1 MEVMGTAIGGV
12 IYNIVAMLVTLGILV
27 TIHEY
32 GHFSIARLCGVKVE
46 RFSVGFGKALVRWR
60 GKPMHG
66 ETAQEATE
74 YVIGVLPL
82 GGYVKML
89 GEQASEQKGDQE
101 ELSPE
106 QRSRTFNHKPLSQ
119 RAAIVAA
126 GPIANFLLAI
136 FVYWLMFMNGVSGL
150 APVVGAVTDSGPAA
164 VAGLQPGDEI
174 LTVDGDS
181 TATWQE
187 VQIHLLDRLGE
198 DGQLDLQVRS
208 MNGGMIRSH
217 SIPLQRWLAGSE
229 EPDLLGALGIT
240 PFHQVLPA
248 RIGEVLPEGRAQAAG
263 ILASDLIISSDG
275 VNVRDWGHWL
285 ELVQA
290 KPEQSMRVTVLREG
304 LSHELLLTP
313 TVRLNDDG
321 QPELSAEGYTQGY
334 IGASVNVPVLPPGM
348 TRNVR
353 YTPLTAIP
361 QALSETWNNSV
372 FVLVSIKKMLTG
384 LISVSNLSGP
394 ITIAQVA
401 GETVSYGMEY
411 YLGFLA
417 VLSISLG
424 VLNLLPIPVLDGG
437 HLFYYAIEGI
447 FRRPVPLRIQEW
459 GMQFGILL
467 VAGIMFLAIYNDVN
481 RLL

>member
-1 MEVMGTAIGGV
+1 M
-12 IYNIVAMLVTLGILV
+12 
-27 TIHEY
+27 
-32 GHFSIARLCGVKVE
+32 
-46 RFSVGFGKALVRWR
+46 
-60 GKPMHG
+60 
-66 ETAQEATE
+66 
-74 YVIGVLPL
+74 
-82 GGYVKML
+82 
-89 GEQASEQKGDQE
+89 
-101 ELSPE
+101 
-106 QRSRTFNHKPLSQ
+106 
-119 RAAIVAA
+119 
-126 GPIANFLLAI
+126 
-136 FVYWLMFMNGVSGL
+136 
-150 APVVGAVTDSGPAA
+150 
-164 VAGLQPGDEI
+164 
-174 LTVDGDS
+174 
-181 TATWQE
+181 
-187 VQIHLLDRLGE
+187 LDRLGE

-353 YTPLTAIP
+353 YSPLTAIP
-361 QALSETWNNSV
+361 QALSETWNNRV
-372 FVLVSIKKMLTG
+372 VVLVSIKKMLTG